1 MRGQGRKILLLIRP
15 QHKYSIA
22 RNMPRAVT
30 KVNDD
35 GTDAS
40 PSTSNEP
47 ATDSTRQSKIQKKS
61 NGIEM
66 SKQEAKEKAIMFGI
80 RK

>member
-1 MRGQGRKILLLIRP
+1 
-15 QHKYSIA
+15 
-22 RNMPRAVT
+22 MPRAVT

-35 GTDAS
+35 GMDAS

-66 SKQEAKEKAIMFGI
+66 SKQEAKEKAIMLKMKKYI
-80 RK
+80 IKKKLKIYYNSSN